1 MTFYFS
7 VSRKTSMDNEEFYQ
21 LRNFILKSG
30 NYSVKKVQE
39 NSLKKGIPNVYS
51 KNEMLYYELPNG
63 EMTSKVPQVYLEEKR
78 TKE

>member
-1 MTFYFS
+1 
-7 VSRKTSMDNEEFYQ
+7 MDNEEFYQ
-21 LRNFILKSG
+21 LRDFILKSG

-78 TKE
+78 TKD

>member
-1 MTFYFS
+1 MIFYFS

-21 LRNFILKSG
+21 LRDFILKSG

-63 EMTSKVPQVYLEEKR
+63 EMTSKVPQIYLEEKR
-78 TKE
+78 TKD

>member
-21 LRNFILKSG
+21 LRDFILKSG

-78 TKE
+78 TKD